1 MAEVELPALTP
12 QQKENSDRFV
22 SLMRSLIERDGAMPF
37 SEYMHRSL
45 YENGLGYYVNG
56 FSKLGRHGDFTT
68 APETSEHFAVCL
80 ARQCVQVFDELGQA
94 DILEFGSGSGQL
106 AADMLNALDPL
117 DKLPARYCIIEVSP
131 DLQQEQQRLL
141 QQKLSEDVYSRVC
154 WLQSLPE
161 NFNGVVI
168 ANEVLD
174 AFAVERFKMIDGCAQ
189 RTMVGFEDGGF
200 IMHTVEDDQVQ
211 NHVLSIQNDLDKK
224 FAEGYESEYCA
235 LLDPWWQSL
244 ADSIDKGAVLICDYG
259 ADRRRYYAP
268 EKATGTLRCFFR
280 HTLHDDPFAH
290 PAVQDITA
298 DVDFTAV
305 TIAATAAGLELQG
318 YSPLS
323 EFMLSLDV
331 LQYHQ
336 QKLQTL
342 DTREQIQATG
352 ELKRVIMSQEMGDRF
367 MVTGFSKALDT
378 TLKGFSRADWS
389 RLL

>member
-80 ARQCVQVFDELGQA
+80 ARQCVQVFDELGQV

-106 AADMLNALDPL
+106 AADILNALDPL

-141 QQKLSEDVYSRVC
+141 QQKLSEDVCSRVC

-211 NHVLSIQNDLDKK
+211 NHVLSIQNDLDKNL
-224 FAEGYESEYCA
+224 ADDYESEYCA

>member
-106 AADMLNALDPL
+106 AADILNALDPL
-117 DKLPARYCIIEVSP
+117 DKLPARYCILEVSP
-131 DLQQEQQRLL
+131 DLQQEQQQLL
-141 QQKLSEDVYSRVC
+141 QRELSEDVYSRVC

-211 NHVLSIQNDLDKK
+211 NHVLSIQNDLDKNL
-224 FAEGYESEYCA
+224 ADDYESEYCA

-280 HTLHDDPFAH
+280 HTLHDDPFAY

>member
-80 ARQCVQVFDELGQA
+80 ARQCVQVFDELGQV

-106 AADMLNALDPL
+106 AADILNALDPL

-141 QQKLSEDVYSRVC
+141 QQKLSEDVCSRVC

-200 IMHTVEDDQVQ
+200 IMYTVEDDQVQ
-211 NHVLSIQNDLDKK
+211 NHVLSIQNDLDKNL
-224 FAEGYESEYCA
+224 ADDYESEYCA

>member
-1 MAEVELPALTP
+1 MAEVELPALTK
-12 QQKENSDRFV
+12 QQKENSEHFV
-22 SLMRSLIERDGAMPF
+22 ALMRSVIEREGAMPF

-45 YENGLGYYVNG
+45 YEPGLGYYVNG

-80 ARQCVQVFDELGQA
+80 ANQCMQVFDEIDQT
-94 DILEFGSGSGQL
+94 DILEFGSGSGRL
-106 AADMLNALDPL
+106 AADLLNTLASAGR
-117 DKLPARYCIIEVSP
+117 LPASYCILDVSP
-131 DLQQEQQRLL
+131 ELQQEQRQFL
-141 QQKLSEDVYSRVC
+141 QQALAADVFSRVR
-154 WLQSLPE
+154 WLQQLPN

-174 AFAVERFKMIDGCAQ
+174 AFAVERFRVIEGRAE
-189 RTMVGFEDGGF
+189 RAMVGFTEGGF
-200 IMHTVEDDQVQ
+200 TLHTVNDKQVQ
-211 NHVLSIQNDLDKK
+211 EQVLGIQQDIGKNLAD
-224 FAEGYESEYCA
+224 GYESEYCA
-235 LLDPWWQSL
+235 LLEPWWQSL
-244 ADSIDKGAVLICDYG
+244 AESIEKGAVLICDYG
-259 ADRRRYYAP
+259 SDRRQYYSDKKPA
-268 EKATGTLRCFFR
+268 GTLRCFYR
-280 HTLHDDPFAH
+280 HTLHDDPFAR

-305 TIAATAAGLELQG
+305 TIAATNLGMELQG

-331 LQYHQ
+331 LEHHQ
-336 QKLQTL
+336 QALQSL

-352 ELKRVIMSQEMGDRF
+352 NLKRVILSQEMGDRF
-367 MVTGFSKALDT
+367 MVIGFSKGIDC

>member
-106 AADMLNALDPL
+106 AADILNALDPL

>member
-106 AADMLNALDPL
+106 AADILNALDPL
-117 DKLPARYCIIEVSP
+117 DKLPARYCILEVSRE
-131 DLQQEQQRLL
+131 LQQEQQQLL
-141 QQKLSEDVYSRVC
+141 QRELSEDVYSRVC

-211 NHVLSIQNDLDKK
+211 NHVLSIQNDLDKNL
-224 FAEGYESEYCA
+224 AEGYESEYCA

>member
-80 ARQCVQVFDELGQA
+80 ARQCVQVFDELGQV

-106 AADMLNALDPL
+106 AADILNALDPL

-141 QQKLSEDVYSRVC
+141 QQKLSEDVCSRVC

-200 IMHTVEDDQVQ
+200 IMHTVEDDQVH
-211 NHVLSIQNDLDKK
+211 NCVLSIQNDLDKNL
-224 FAEGYESEYCA
+224 ADDYESEYCA